1 MKNTGIALCIL
12 WMGCLNVAYG
22 QTLKRLEHDDV
33 KRWKKIGA
41 PLVSADGEWVAYI
54 LSPSGEGDA
63 QLNLWRQKDGST
75 SVYPRAKSP
84 AFSGDSRFLAFLVSP
99 PLDTLKALR
108 RKKVKDPDLPK
119 DTLYLLDLQR
129 KSILRLPNVR
139 HFELPER
146 WNNTLIYQPE
156 AFRPDT
162 AQQTDSLG
170 VPKPKPKF
178 KKENK
183 ENGYRLIL
191 RLLDIGKEDTIPY
204 VTQYALA
211 RDDEALLAVCSGYRD
226 SLLFPAL
233 TGFDKKGYITSTCG
247 AISARRFTR
256 AKRPSS
262 SWRCP
267 TAELRRLS
275 CSIPTPPKC
284 SRGRGRCA
292 SGISKRCLTTPS
304 RH

>member
-146 WNNTLIYQPE
+146 WNNTLIYQP
-156 AFRPDT
+156 RPLDQTPHNKPTPWASQNPNPNSKRRTRKT
-162 AQQTDSLG
+162 ATAS
-170 VPKPKPKF
+170 
-178 KKENK
+178 
-183 ENGYRLIL
+183 
-191 RLLDIGKEDTIPY
+191 
-204 VTQYALA
+204 
-211 RDDEALLAVCSGYRD
+211 S
-226 SLLFPAL
+226 
-233 TGFDKKGYITSTCG
+233 FDCWT
-247 AISARRFTR
+247 SARR
-256 AKRPSS
+256 
-262 SWRCP
+262 
-267 TAELRRLS
+267 
-275 CSIPTPPKC
+275 
-284 SRGRGRCA
+284 
-292 SGISKRCLTTPS
+292 TPS
-304 RH
+304 PTLPNTP